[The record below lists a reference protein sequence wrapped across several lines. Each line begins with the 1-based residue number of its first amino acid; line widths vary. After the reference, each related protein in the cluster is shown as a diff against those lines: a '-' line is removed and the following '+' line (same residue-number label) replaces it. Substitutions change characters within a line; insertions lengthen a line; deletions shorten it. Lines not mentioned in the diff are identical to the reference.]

1 MFCSYVWFTLTTELL
16 DRVLHDAQPAQPRG
30 LAQSIMIHLTGSTS
44 LHRIWIW
51 QRVLKWP
58 GECTQKCS
66 QIWLRPTAICKC
78 STAEALGAS
87 LWRSGS
93 DYPNLTSATVKIK
106 HNLWIKIWNDVT
118 TGRRPVSSNQRSDSK
133 IKSEKKWS
141 KMESGSSLMQRGPQ
155 RLGELRLYN
164 K

>member
-118 TGRRPVSSNQRSDSK
+118 TGRRPVSSNQRNDSK
-133 IKSEKKWS
+133 TKSEKKWS